1 MDSSTNSGDTALE
14 QSLFEKRQKVYPR
27 QVHGTFA
34 ALRVSAVLILLGIF
48 YIMPWVQWD
57 GHQAV
62 LFDLPARKFHI
73 FWLTLWPQDFLMLAL
88 LMVMAAVS
96 LFFFTALA
104 GRLWCGYAC
113 PQTVWTEVFL
123 WMERVIEGD
132 RMRRMKLD
140 KAPWSLSKLR
150 IKTTKQ
156 IAWITFSA
164 FTGFTFVAYFAPAV
178 ELVSRTASFSLGPWE
193 TFWMVFYGFA
203 TYGNAGF
210 MREQVCKYMCPYA
223 RFQSAMFD
231 HDTLVVSYDEAR
243 GDPRGS
249 RRTGVDPKD
258 VGLGDC
264 INCSLCVQVCPTG
277 IDIRD
282 GLQYECIAC
291 SSCID
296 VCDSV
301 MDRMG
306 YASGLIRYTTQHAKE
321 GKPTRV
327 VRPRTLIYL
336 GLLAVVG
343 FALLY
348 LLVTREPLAIDI
360 VRDRNQLYRERGGLI
375 ENVYTIKVL
384 NLRDE
389 AREFRL
395 SAEGL
400 EGLLLEGQVDQIKVA
415 GGDVAEVPVALRVR
429 EAAITQRSSPITFE
443 LTDLASD
450 GHSVTEPAKFLG
462 PTP

>member
-1 MDSSTNSGDTALE
+1 MDHSTPHDDSALE
-14 QSLFEKRQKVYPR
+14 QSLFEVRQKVYPR

-34 ALRVSAVLILLGIF
+34 ALRVTAVIALLGIF
-48 YIMPWVQWD
+48 YLTPWIQWD

-88 LMVMAAVS
+88 LMIMMALS

-104 GRLWCGYAC
+104 GRVWCGYAC

-123 WMERVIEGD
+123 WMERVIESD
-132 RMRRMKLD
+132 RMQRMKLD
-140 KAPWSLSKLR
+140 EAPWSARKIR
-150 IKTTKQ
+150 IKATKQ
-156 IAWITFSA
+156 MAWVSFSI
-164 FTGFTFVAYFAPAV
+164 FTGFTFVAYFAPAAD
-178 ELVSRTASFSLGPWE
+178 LVARTLSMSLGGWE
-193 TFWMVFYGFA
+193 AFWMFFYGFA

-231 HDTLVVSYDEAR
+231 QDTLIVSYDAER

-249 RRTGVDPKD
+249 RRSSADPAEL
-258 VGLGDC
+258 GLGDC

-282 GLQYECIAC
+282 GLQYECITC

-296 VCDSV
+296 VCNTV
-301 MDRMG
+301 MDRMN
-306 YASGLIRYTTQHAKE
+306 YAPGLIRYTTQHAKE
-321 GKPTRV
+321 GKTTRI

-336 GLLAVVG
+336 TLLAVVG
-343 FALLY
+343 SSLLF
-348 LLVTREPLAIDI
+348 LLATREPMALDI
-360 VRDRNQLYRERGGLI
+360 VRDRNQLYRERAGLI
-375 ENVYTIKVL
+375 ENVYTVKVL
-384 NLRDE
+384 NLLE
-389 AREFRL
+389 EPREFSL
-395 SAEGL
+395 GVSGL
-400 EGLLLEGQVDQIKVA
+400 DGLVIDGAVERFEVA
-415 GGDVAEVPVALRVR
+415 AGDVVEVPVVLKAR
-429 EAAITQRSSPITFE
+429 ESVLEQRSSLITFE
-443 LTDLASD
+443 LRELTAD